1 VSKASWDFEQ
11 GDEVV
16 PGRIA
21 LARLGGGYTYETY
34 LGWDEHLHS
43 TVVLKIVRPDQTDS
57 NSALRHI
64 AREAMILDNLDHPVV
79 LRCFDVVPDGNR
91 PHLVLEY
98 LEGDTLGHLLRYG
111 TLPLEQLIPLA
122 VSVCGALHYV
132 HREGYVHLD
141 VKPSNIVMD
150 VPPRL
155 IDFSIA
161 RPIESAAKLEVDIGS
176 QDYMA
181 PEQCLPGKRGT
192 VQPASDVWGLGVTL
206 YHALVGKLPY
216 PEGVRDHDDPEVE
229 YPQLVEKPELPPL
242 DVPEQLA
249 EPLMTCLADDPAD
262 RPSPADLANELE
274 PLLALLPS
282 RPVLRRTRP
291 KLR

>member
-1 VSKASWDFEQ
+1 MSEESWNFEQ

-21 LARLGGGYTYETY
+21 LEKMGGGITYETY
-34 LGWDEHLHS
+34 LGWDERLFS
-43 TVVLKIVRPDQTDS
+43 TVVLKIIRPDQTDS
-57 NSALRHI
+57 STALRHLS
-64 AREAMILDNLDHPVV
+64 REAQILGELNHPVV
-79 LRCFDVVPDGNR
+79 LRCFDTMPDGAR

-98 LEGDTLGHLLRYG
+98 LEGDTLGSLLRFG

-122 VSVCGALHYV
+122 ISICSALHYL
-132 HREGYVHLD
+132 HGENLVHLD
-141 VKPSNIVMD
+141 VKPSNIVMG

-161 RPIESAAKLEVDIGS
+161 RTVEKAKELDTDIGS

-192 VQPASDVWGLGVTL
+192 VQPASDMWGLGATL
-206 YHALVGKLPY
+206 YKALLGRLPY
-216 PEGVRDHDDPEVE
+216 PEGIPDHDDPEIE

-242 DVPEQLA
+242 DIP
-249 EPLMTCLADDPAD
+249 EPLVGPLMACLEDDPSD
-262 RPSPADLANELE
+262 RPSPAQLANELE
-274 PLLALLPS
+274 PLLALLPT
-282 RPVLRRTRP
+282 RPVLRRSRP